1 MNDGWEPIM
10 IRKFVAAFLLSIVLA
25 GTALAQSLPDYY
37 PDSFRDAGR
46 VDAVYFD
53 EKRIVIGDISYWL
66 AESVVVYSRSSA
78 KDSILRVREGTH
90 VGFKRDGAERIT
102 AIWLLPDNFDPF
114 RRR

>member
-1 MNDGWEPIM
+1 M
-10 IRKFVAAFLLSIVLA
+10 IRKSVSAFLLSIVLA
-25 GTALAQSLPDYY
+25 GAALAQSLPDYY

-46 VDAVYFD
+46 VDAVYLD
-53 EKRIVIGDISYWL
+53 ENRIVIGDISYWL
-66 AESVVVYSRSSA
+66 ADSVIVFSRSSA

-90 VGFKRDGAERIT
+90 VGFRIDGADRIT